1 MRHTLR
7 EGGVVSVAGAEFVC
21 HSVGTNGVSFVVNAE
36 PGADVIHD
44 LIGLRFQSVASL
56 FEGEAA
62 TVYTMRNWD
71 TQVLIE
77 LVDDGV
83 VVVRTTI
90 LERAA

>member
-21 HSVGTNGVSFVVNAE
+21 HSVGTNGVSFMLSAE

-44 LIGLRFQSVASL
+44 LMGLRFQSVASL
-56 FEGEAA
+56 FEGESA

-71 TQVLIE
+71 TRVFIE
-77 LVDDGV
+77 SVDDGV
-83 VVVRTTI
+83 VVVRTMI
-90 LERAA
+90 LETA